1 MAAVNPAPA
10 APIARFEFGAGPLR
24 GSELVL
30 YRTSLVHRG
39 GVELETLQ
47 LAAIAAL
54 RVAFARDLRRLSWGI
69 ALVIGALVF
78 LAIAGPLGSWAVQA
92 VADLNAAGGQGIG
105 RALISFFRVVE
116 ALATA
121 LPVVALACALGG
133 AFLIVRGWQ
142 GTTTLTLNFG
152 TFERSYAARGRDSLL
167 LDFADRLSS
176 RLMSPER

>member
-1 MAAVNPAPA
+1 MAVAVNEA

-47 LAAIAAL
+47 IGAIAAL
-54 RVAFARDLRRLSWGI
+54 RVAFARDLRRFGWGI
-69 ALVIGALVF
+69 ALVVAALIF
-78 LAIAGPLGSWAVQA
+78 LAISGPLASWSAQA
-92 VADLNAAGGQGIG
+92 VADLTAAGQPGVG
-105 RALISFFRVVE
+105 RALISFFRVLE
-116 ALATA
+116 ALASG
-121 LPVVALACALGG
+121 LPVAALAFVLGG

-142 GTTTLTLNFG
+142 GHTTLTLSFG
-152 TFERSYAARGRDSLL
+152 AFERAYAARGRDPLL
-167 LDFADRLSS
+167 LDFADRLSA

>member
-1 MAAVNPAPA
+1 MAVNEL

-47 LAAIAAL
+47 LASIAAL
-54 RVAFARDLRRLSWGI
+54 RVAFARDTRRFGWGI
-69 ALVIGALVF
+69 ALVIGALLF
-78 LAIAGPLGSWAVQA
+78 LAIAAPLGSWGAQG
-92 VADLNAAGGQGIG
+92 VADIAASGGQGIARLLVG
-105 RALISFFRVVE
+105 FFRVVE
-116 ALATA
+116 GIATV
-121 LPVVALACALGG
+121 LPVLALGCALGG

-142 GTTTLTLNFG
+142 GTTTLTVNFG
-152 TFERSYAARGRDSLL
+152 AFERSYAARGRDPLL
-167 LDFADRLSS
+167 LDFADRLSA